1 MLSEKKMLDKLYAQP
16 KIFNEHI
23 RHKEYAQASYCVHC
37 ARIIA
42 LFMELS
48 EPQLEELF
56 GSKQDPEN
64 VVDGLFSEEKI
75 LRAEEWCIFHNQT
88 RQDMTRKDRAERE
101 RVWRENNLPA
111 KEYLTRLKTIDKEIA
126 TICKEIALLNENVT
140 PSGAQMEVC
149 ASRTNAVT
157 RPTENKALKL
167 QEKEEALR
175 KQLESYREEYVDL
188 KTTATRLIAKIKHTG
203 YQMVLYK
210 YYLHDMTLHQT
221 AEEMGK
227 SYQRVCAIR
236 DKAIAEFQRLMDEE
250 GIKYD

>member
-16 KIFNEHI
+16 EVFNEHI
-23 RHKEYAQASYCVHC
+23 RHKEYAQASYCVYC

-48 EPQLEELF
+48 DEQLVELF
-56 GSKQDPEN
+56 GSREDPEN
-64 VVDGLFSEEKI
+64 VVEGLFSEEKV
-75 LRAEEWCIFHNQT
+75 LRAEEWCIFHNRA

-167 QEKEEALR
+167 QEKEDNLR
-175 KQLESYREEYVDL
+175 QQLESYREEYVEL

-210 YYLHDMTLHQT
+210 YYLHDMTLYET
-221 AEEMGK
+221 AEEMGM
-227 SYQRVCAIR
+227 SYQHVSTIR
-236 DKAIAEFQRLMDEE
+236 NKAIAEFQRLMDEE